1 MYLQPSKI
9 DTVNEPQKLKSI
21 IITGSRLRLGSQD
34 SSEKQV
40 TFGESVN
47 GETSSIKI
55 KRVKFAEDT
64 VFQQETKVKR
74 GRLFIFLTKKK
85 VIGT

>member
-1 MYLQPSKI
+1 MCLQPSKI
-9 DTVNEPQKLKSI
+9 DIANEPQKLKSI
-21 IITGSRLRLGSQD
+21 IITGSRPRLGSQD

-40 TFGESVN
+40 TFGESAN

-64 VFQQETKVKR
+64 VFQEEPKVKR
-74 GRLFIFLTKKK
+74 GTSFIS
-85 VIGT
+85 

>member
-1 MYLQPSKI
+1 MFPQPSKI
-9 DTVNEPQKLKSI
+9 DTGNEPQKLKSI

-40 TFGESVN
+40 TFGDSGN
-47 GETSSIKI
+47 GEASSTKI

-64 VFQQETKVKR
+64 VFQQETKIKR
-74 GRLFIFLTKKK
+74 GISYF
-85 VIGT
+85 

>member
-1 MYLQPSKI
+1 MYLQPSKTDI
-9 DTVNEPQKLKSI
+9 ANEPQKLKSI
-21 IITGSRLRLGSQD
+21 IITGSRVRLGSQD

-64 VFQQETKVKR
+64 VFQQENKIKR
-74 GRLFIFLTKKK
+74 GTSFIS
-85 VIGT
+85 